1 MRLRRRS
8 VPLSVVLMAAL
19 VMGGPA
25 VAWEPEAESKRQRKA
40 ARAIEAIQKRMPKTE
55 PFFAEAYAYA
65 IFPSVTRIGFGFGFA
80 GGKGIVVE
88 QDRVVANTSFW
99 QFTSGI
105 QAGGKNFRMILF
117 FKDEEALEYYKRN
130 QIEFM
135 GQAGVAFAHR
145 GANAN
150 PGYNQGVAI
159 FTLTRAGLMAE
170 ATIAGG
176 WFRYKPLEAAEDEEV
191 VSSSP

>member
-1 MRLRRRS
+1 MRSRHRITS
-8 VPLSVVLMAAL
+8 LSFALLAAFAL
-19 VMGGPA
+19 SAPA
-25 VAWEPEAESKRQRKA
+25 RAWEPDPESKRQRKA
-40 ARAIEAIQKRMPKTE
+40 ARAIEVIQKRMPKTE
-55 PFFAEAYAYA
+55 PFFEEAYAYA
-65 IFPSVTRIGFGFGFA
+65 IFPSVTRIGFGLGGA

-88 QDRVVANTSFW
+88 QDRVVAHTSFW

-117 FKDEEALEYYKRN
+117 FKDEQALDYYKRN
-130 QIEFM
+130 QLEFM

-145 GANAN
+145 GADAN

-159 FTLTRAGLMAE
+159 FTLTRGGLMAE

-176 WFRYKPLEAAEDEEV
+176 WFRYKPV
-191 VSSSP
+191 VSSESPG